1 MRVEGGKGK
10 AVAEDFSKGEM
21 SIRHRYAFESIC
33 AFAKTD
39 EYAAYIE
46 DALVRVC
53 PRTCLC
59 RGNHHS
65 FIPFPLICS

>member
-46 DALVRVC
+46 DGLVRVC
-53 PRTCLC
+53 P
-59 RGNHHS
+59 
-65 FIPFPLICS
+65 